1 MVCIHAKYAEEDD
14 SNYVTFKLAGWKS
27 MSYPASFLARYRRVS
42 QSCCC
47 FCWDLIVLQVLI
59 SMGSNM
65 LGFHL
70 LVLHINLVSTQYNWN
85 VLTYPAQASQ
95 STHEHSFRRQQ
106 GRQLPTLL
114 VFKVNKPTSL
124 HSKQHAIVKHGGV
137 VLYLITCK
145 DQNAMLEH
153 SCRSPLQ

>member
-1 MVCIHAKYAEEDD
+1 
-14 SNYVTFKLAGWKS
+14 
-27 MSYPASFLARYRRVS
+27 
-42 QSCCC
+42 
-47 FCWDLIVLQVLI
+47 
-59 SMGSNM
+59 M

-70 LVLHINLVSTQYNWN
+70 LVLHINLVSTQYDWN

-95 STHEHSFRRQQ
+95 STHEHSFRRQH

-114 VFKVNKPTSL
+114 VFKVHKPTSL

-137 VLYLITCK
+137 VLHLITCK

-153 SCRSPLQ
+153 SRRSPLQ